1 MNFLE
6 ERIAKDGVVKEGN
19 ILKVDSFLNHQMDIK
34 LFNQMGEEFKKRFA
48 DKKINKIPI
57 AIITKV
63 KAFEIPKS
71 VLSTPEVVVELVDV
85 VVDFAF
91 VEVWL
96 VTLFPEVAFLDEEF
110 SVTFSSSVEL
120 STPFE
125 TSFSVSLEV
134 SFLEELFV
142 DELDVELSDSSSIT
156 DVFVAA
162 KTIFPTI
169 KVSAINKTII
179 FFKLDI
185 IISILSKL
193 IYIIIHKNYKKV

>member
-1 MNFLE
+1 MSVIYFKNYLFILIK
-6 ERIAKDGVVKEGN
+6 IA
-19 ILKVDSFLNHQMDIK
+19 I
-34 LFNQMGEEFKKRFA
+34 
-48 DKKINKIPI
+48 DKKINKTPI
-57 AIITKV
+57 AIITKA

-71 VLSTPEVVVELVDV
+71 VLSTPEVVVELLEV

-96 VTLFPEVAFLDEEF
+96 VTLFPEVVFLDEEF

-120 STPFE
+120 STSFE

-179 FFKLDI
+179 FCWR
-185 IISILSKL
+185 
-193 IYIIIHKNYKKV
+193 